1 VPQILLD
8 YKKEK
13 DMYKNIYRFT
23 ATTLKLPQPEIQL
36 GQPCRKGKFENQE
49 IFN

>member
-1 VPQILLD
+1 
-8 YKKEK
+8 
-13 DMYKNIYRFT
+13 MYKNIYRFT